1 MELILTLNLKLG
13 LYSLS
18 FLSYQGPLQM
28 NQIFSLQGILK
39 SHSLISYSFIYLFKK
54 EKAQVQKSFSEF
66 LKLTQLISSRSKT
79 VF

>member
-1 MELILTLNLKLG
+1 
-13 LYSLS
+13 
-18 FLSYQGPLQM
+18 M